1 MALMVAAIKP
11 DDFYNSNNFD
21 SMISPLNKKKF
32 EVFSD
37 PSHSWI
43 KVKKTFL
50 TYLIGDDWR
59 KHFTSFS
66 YERADFV
73 YLEEDDDAA
82 TGNRPMGTNGSEGAE
97 AVWAMAWPLA
107 PVLPQEWGAVD
118 DDLLLASSF
127 HAKVAAAPKRIVI
140 AIVLAIARFPHIIL
154 FFNAGL

>member
-37 PSHSWI
+37 PRHSWI

-59 KHFTSFS
+59 KCFTPSS

-73 YLEEDDDAA
+73 YLEEKEDAGVGHA
-82 TGNRPMGTNGSEGAE
+82 T
-97 AVWAMAWPLA
+97 
-107 PVLPQEWGAVD
+107 
-118 DDLLLASSF
+118 
-127 HAKVAAAPKRIVI
+127 
-140 AIVLAIARFPHIIL
+140 
-154 FFNAGL
+154 AGIHFEKD